1 MEHGR
6 SGFSDET
13 SFGGMDDAYIIR
25 RKIWSTEH
33 GRSGFSDERVYPRNG
48 LRGCEEIKMEEE
60 KMIKPDCIF
69 CKIANGEIPTNKV
82 YEDESF
88 VAILDAS
95 PATRGHSL
103 VIPKNH
109 YTDLFEMSGD
119 EAAEA
124 MKRVHKVAGILK
136 EKLNADGMNLLQNN
150 GEVAGQTVHHFHM
163 HLIPRYLSD
172 PKDISF
178 TKQKNAD
185 PDDIAKIL
193 KAIND

>member
-1 MEHGR
+1 
-6 SGFSDET
+6 
-13 SFGGMDDAYIIR
+13 
-25 RKIWSTEH
+25 
-33 GRSGFSDERVYPRNG
+33 
-48 LRGCEEIKMEEE
+48 
-60 KMIKPDCIF
+60 MIKPDCIF

-109 YTDLFEMSGD
+109 YTDLFDMSGD

-124 MKRVHKVAGILK
+124 MKRVHK
-136 EKLNADGMNLLQNN
+136 
-150 GEVAGQTVHHFHM
+150 VAGQTVHHFHM

>member
-1 MEHGR
+1 MDAQVFPTKRLLEARMPTLCGGKNGARTLRFFRRNVFWRHGCR
-6 SGFSDET
+6 
-13 SFGGMDDAYIIR
+13 
-25 RKIWSTEH
+25 H
-33 GRSGFSDERVYPRNG
+33 
-48 LRGCEEIKMEEE
+48 CEEE

>member
-1 MEHGR
+1 
-6 SGFSDET
+6 
-13 SFGGMDDAYIIR
+13 MDAQVFPTKR
-25 RKIWSTEH
+25 LLAARMPT
-33 GRSGFSDERVYPRNG
+33 
-48 LRGCEEIKMEEE
+48 CEEE